1 MLSLTRKTDYALV
14 ALARLAADSHNGS
27 STPVSAR
34 EIAEAHGLPLP
45 LMMNILKKLHR
56 AGLISS
62 TRGIHGGYILT
73 HEPRAIRLTTVIEA
87 IEGPLRV
94 AVCCQDHPRQQD
106 ENVADAVEPSVPGGP
121 GVPGVP
127 GVPAVPGARCCP
139 AVKLCPIT
147 DSVRLLNQ
155 NIRSY
160 LHRYTLADLLA
171 GLPDAPLTPEG
182 LELSVSAPR
191 RTPTN

>member
-56 AGLISS
+56 AGLINS
-62 TRGIHGGYILT
+62 TRGIHGGYVLT

-94 AVCCQDHPRQQD
+94 AACCHDHGSG
-106 ENVADAVEPSVPGGP
+106 EADASEVAE
-121 GVPGVP
+121 
-127 GVPAVPGARCCP
+127 AARGCP

-155 NIRSY
+155 NIHSY
-160 LHRYTLADLLA
+160 LHRYTLADLLE
-171 GLPDAPLTPEG
+171 GLPEAPQLQEG
-182 LELSVSAPR
+182 MALSVSAPR
-191 RTPTN
+191 RGHTN

>member
-62 TRGIHGGYILT
+62 TRGIHGGYVLT

-94 AVCCQDHPRQQD
+94 AACCHD
-106 ENVADAVEPSVPGGP
+106 EDPAAEHESDA
-121 GVPGVP
+121 
-127 GVPAVPGARCCP
+127 ARSCP

-155 NIRSY
+155 NIRAY
-160 LHRYTLADLLA
+160 LHGYTLADLLA
-171 GLPDAPLTPEG
+171 GLPDVPPVQEG
-182 LELSVSAPR
+182 MTLSVSAPR
-191 RTPTN
+191 RGSTN

>member
-62 TRGIHGGYILT
+62 TRGIHGGYVLN
-73 HEPRAIRLTTVIEA
+73 HQPRAIRLTTVIEA

-94 AVCCQDHPRQQD
+94 AACCQEGGLASKGEP
-106 ENVADAVEPSVPGGP
+106 DA
-121 GVPGVP
+121 
-127 GVPAVPGARCCP
+127 ARACP

-155 NIRSY
+155 NIHAY
-160 LHRYTLADLLA
+160 LNRYTLADLL
-171 GLPDAPLTPEG
+171 EG
-182 LELSVSAPR
+182 LLEAPQVQEGLGLSVSAPR
-191 RTPTN
+191 RGHTH

>member
-62 TRGIHGGYILT
+62 TRGIHGGYVLT

-94 AVCCQDHPRQQD
+94 AACCQDHDP
-106 ENVADAVEPSVPGGP
+106 ADSSPGL
-121 GVPGVP
+121 
-127 GVPAVPGARCCP
+127 ATDAAARCCP

-155 NIRSY
+155 NIRAY
-160 LHRYTLADLLA
+160 LHGYTLADLLA
-171 GLPDAPLTPEG
+171 GLPEAPPIQEG
-182 LELSVSAPR
+182 LALSVSAPR
-191 RTPTN
+191 RGHTN